1 MLMRHG
7 AGNPVHPSLL
17 LTSGPQTL
25 VVTAEGTPLSVST
38 NLLVLYSP
46 GLLGTLLVS
55 LIIHDVMPLLFYSGS
70 SSLCDY
76 LHHPT

>member
-1 MLMRHG
+1 MRHG

-25 VVTAEGTPLSVST
+25 VVTAEGTPLSVAT
-38 NLLVLYSP
+38 NLLVLCSP

-55 LIIHDVMPLLFYSGS
+55 LIIHDVMTLLFCLGS